1 MGKNIAKL
9 VVKMKSK
16 SLIDIETMGDGAN
29 QVFMAAAAVAHTVA
43 DNGKGNRKKAEAIMT
58 VAKDIIDSVFEVA
71 WKSEY
76 ASKQDLKDHIDD
88 HNNPHHVT
96 AEQVGLGNVPNV
108 TPTNQQPVFSNDYI
122 TKTDGSYDVQNI
134 ASGEKLGNILRK
146 IRTAIAAFIAHLSA
160 KNPHK
165 ISAADISAAAMDHKH
180 NADDVTSGTFPISR
194 GGTGAQT
201 ATQALANLGAMP
213 TSGGTF
219 TGAVR
224 FQQSTY
230 FGTDNSY
237 YVGSDGTANFRKVYG
252 AVYNDYA
259 EWFPRGCDTKPG
271 DIIALDV
278 GSQTERYIKAVGKMD
293 RVVGVHTDEYAYLIG
308 GDILKSFLMIF
319 PEWLAAILVAVG
331 AVAAA
336 LGLVRLGYGLFVAK
350 TVYKWIVNAEE
361 KFGSGMGAEK
371 KAHVIAVLRGYT
383 PDWLDWAINEKTLDW
398 IVQMVFNVTKNKLE
412 DYMEKK
418 SAETTQTVAHFGN
431 VGEGKNGRKE

>member
-1 MGKNIAKL
+1 
-9 VVKMKSK
+9 
-16 SLIDIETMGDGAN
+16 
-29 QVFMAAAAVAHTVA
+29 
-43 DNGKGNRKKAEAIMT
+43 MT
-58 VAKDIIDSVFEVA
+58 VQETFHMVGAVGDAEQVTATLGEYSG
-71 WKSEY
+71 Y

-88 HNNPHHVT
+88 HNNTHHVT
-96 AEQVGLGNVPNV
+96 AEQVGFGNVPNV

-180 NADDVTSGTFPISR
+180 NADDVTSGTFPNSR

-308 GDILKSFLMIF
+308 GDTPDEKDDNFKANIEKYIPVSLAGRVRVRVTGRVKTGDLILPSGTPGIGR
-319 PEWLAAILVAVG
+319 AACAGEFAPAECIVG
-331 AVAAA
+331 YAGEGDDRTDARRNR
-336 LGLVRLGYGLFVAK
+336 VRVRGREDAGER
-350 TVYKWIVNAEE
+350 TVYFRRRFSCPE
-361 KFGSGMGAEK
+361 KPDRRRDRSARQDRRHRTGTVRWQHGS
-371 KAHVIAVLRGYT
+371 I
-383 PDWLDWAINEKTLDW
+383 
-398 IVQMVFNVTKNKLE
+398 
-412 DYMEKK
+412 
-418 SAETTQTVAHFGN
+418 
-431 VGEGKNGRKE
+431 